1 MTLSLTG
8 SLKVQTEIEMPHF
21 FATKIKQIDTY
32 YGYLAYS
39 KIFLSENCFFFL
51 IKIHNFNNDLIE
63 NDIERAIKVLGEL
76 ICNNPTRPEAYILL

>member
-8 SLKVQTEIEMPHF
+8 SLKLQTEIEMPHF

-39 KIFLSENCFFFL
+39 KIFLSEN
-51 IKIHNFNNDLIE
+51 
-63 NDIERAIKVLGEL
+63 DIERAIKVLGEL